1 MGNYLTCF
9 KNNIDKIIN
18 RNDEIILNDSI
29 ILKESKTFKIYN
41 MKKLNRTQLMK
52 IKKLYEYINQYG
64 KPFPSDDFD
73 PKNWTNF
80 YPEDDPFFSIKETEK
95 IHNHLKIYNH
105 KNLNKIQ
112 IYQGDL
118 NKNGERHGIGKFTV
132 PFYVLIGMWK
142 KDKFSGWGRI
152 SRYNGQVLE
161 GKFIN
166 GIINGKGILIDK
178 NKNKYIGDFINMKKW
193 GEGKWK
199 TNNIEYE
206 GEFHDNKI
214 HGKGYIKF
222 LKFGIEYIGTFKNE
236 QIDGYGIF
244 KWKNGD
250 EYEGEVKNGKIHGL
264 GKYKY
269 KNGKIFNGIF
279 FNGKI
284 ADKKTAFKMLIE
296 KKDNKNIYTLN
307 KNNSYNNIKGI
318 NFNIN
323 SEENNIKKDLRA
335 FINKSLRKTNKT
347 SFKTYEFDNRDNNP
361 YYINNYKINN
371 IYENNQYEPIQEGP
385 GYIDNFHYDY
395 DDESDILYDFN
406 FNKDIFQ
413 NDYNNFDLDNFLN
426 TKEYET
432 NNNREYLENNNDLQ
446 TFDNNNYKFKFEGIN
461 DNKDYINTNT
471 NNNTYNNEEK
481 ELIDFVNNYYSEKEN
496 NKNNDDSYQIE
507 DLLLINSIEGTQ
519 INENIKEKENKK
531 EPEKPIDPNLL
542 LSTYRNFGFG
552 DQN

>member
-9 KNNIDKIIN
+9 KTNLDKIIN
-18 RNDEIILNDSI
+18 RNDEITLNDSI
-29 ILKESKTFKIYN
+29 KLKESKTFKIYN
-41 MKKLNRTQLMK
+41 MKNLNRTQLMK
-52 IKKLYEYINQYG
+52 IKKLYEYLNQYG
-64 KPFPSDDFD
+64 KPFLFDDFD
-73 PKNWTNF
+73 PKNWNNF
-80 YPEDDPFFSIKETEK
+80 YPKDDPFFRINDTEI
-95 IHNHLKIYNH
+95 IHDHLKIYNP

-118 NKNGERHGIGKFTV
+118 NKNGERHGIGKFTT
-132 PFYVLIGMWK
+132 PFYILIGMWK
-142 KDKFSGWGRI
+142 NDKFNGWGRI
-152 SRYNGQVLE
+152 SRYNGQIME
-161 GKFIN
+161 GRFVN

-178 NKNKYIGDFINMKKW
+178 NSNKYIGDFINMKKW

-222 LKFGIEYIGTFKNE
+222 LKIGIEYIGTFKNE

-250 EYEGEVKNGKIHGL
+250 EYEGEVKDGKMHGR

-269 KNGKIFNGIF
+269 KNGKVFNGIF

-284 ADKKTAFKMLIE
+284 ADKKTAFNMLLD
-296 KKDNKNIYTLN
+296 KKDSIKILSLN
-307 KNNSYNNIKGI
+307 KNNSSNNIKGI
-318 NFNIN
+318 TFDKEEKNF
-323 SEENNIKKDLRA
+323 KRDLRV

-347 SFKTYEFDNRDNNP
+347 IFKALEIDNNND

-371 IYENNQYEPIQEGP
+371 AFENNEYGPIQECP
-385 GYIDNFHYDY
+385 GYIDNYIYDY
-395 DDESDILYDFN
+395 NDESNELYDFN
-406 FNKDIFQ
+406 FDKDIFQ
-413 NDYNNFDLDNFLN
+413 NNYNNFDLDNYLN
-426 TKEYET
+426 IKEYEI
-432 NNNREYLENNNDLQ
+432 NNNNGEYLGNNDEMKE
-446 TFDNNNYKFKFEGIN
+446 FDKNNYKFNFKGIN
-461 DNKDYINTNT
+461 ENMEYINTNT
-471 NNNTYNNEEK
+471 NNNTYNNEDK
-481 ELIDFVNNYYSEKEN
+481 ELIDFVNNYYSGKEK

-507 DLLLINSIEGTQ
+507 DLLLINNIEGIQ
-519 INENIKEKENKK
+519 INENIGEKENKK
-531 EPEKPIDPNLL
+531 EQEKPIDPNLL